1 MEKNRIKS
9 IKKGKLAAIAMML
22 MLVLVVGGLVNTQR
36 HKITLTE
43 EAASR
48 EKAAGEGGL
57 ITVPDITTPLAGNI
71 PDDGSVESA
80 AMNAAVLVNK
90 ERVAAGLPELS
101 WSQGLKEA
109 ASVRAGELQT
119 KFSHTRPDGS
129 AWYTVNE
136 ALVYG
141 ENLAKGY
148 NGSAS
153 VVDAWMKSPTHKAN
167 ILSSQFT
174 TIGISLVQGTDG
186 VWYWAQE
193 FG

>member
-1 MEKNRIKS
+1 
-9 IKKGKLAAIAMML
+9 MML

-48 EKAAGEGGL
+48 EKVAGEGGL
-57 ITVPDITTPLAGNI
+57 ITVPAITTPLAGNI

-90 ERVAAGLPELS
+90 ERVAAGLPALS
-101 WSQGLKEA
+101 WSQGLTEA